1 MPPSKKDVGHLRILN
16 ACSPPLR
23 KDLLKKFPK
32 SIINC
37 ISECCLNTLKG
48 NVPLNTK
55 QKKTLSR
62 HKHTL
67 RLLADKKISVNK
79 KRNVLIQKGGFLN
92 ILLPAALSVL
102 TALIH

>member
-1 MPPSKKDVGHLRILN
+1 MPPSKKDVSHLRILN

-48 NVPLNTK
+48 NVPLNLK

-67 RLLADKKISVNK
+67 RLLADKKISIHK
-79 KRNVLIQKGGFLN
+79 KRNVLVQKGGFLN
-92 ILLPAALSVL
+92 ILLPAALTVL
-102 TALIH
+102 TSLIH